1 MRRSLATFVWVSLSW
16 MGGATARSEGPT
28 PPPERLE
35 IIYKAGKVDR
45 RDAPA
50 RLNLPE
56 SVLGSDVIQA
66 IRQGP
71 AALEL
76 METDSSSPKTITAQ
90 VESVAQPPGTVR
102 VTWVQPGLTPAGTER
117 RLSLVVGKVAPTPSP
132 WIIDQDRPAGTLDL
146 KRGDLRVFRYIA
158 TPQLPAGIAEIQR
171 RDSYI
176 HPIYT
181 PSGKVAT
188 GDFSKAHTHHRGLF
202 LAYAKAEFQG
212 HEVDV
217 WNIHD
222 AKKGGK
228 IVHDGLSRISTGPV
242 TASFSAK
249 HLWKLRTGE
258 TFLEERWDVEAFD
271 VPGSPYWLFDLASTQ
286 TAANGPVELLKYRY
300 GGMAYRGPDPFLKGK
315 LDVLTSE
322 GKGRVDGDQKPARW
336 VDLSGPASDDPG
348 PYLGVMIADHPS
360 NATHPTVARIHPT
373 TLPFFSYVPAHD
385 RPLTLSPGMPRVF
398 RYRILVHDGHPSQE
412 LDERVW
418 RDFAEPAE
426 VSVDSPRRN

>member
-1 MRRSLATFVWVSLSW
+1 MRPSLATFTVVGLFW
-16 MGGATARSEGPT
+16 MGGASARSIGP
-28 PPPERLE
+28 PLPAERLE
-35 IIYKAGKVDR
+35 ITYKAGKFDR

-50 RLNLPE
+50 RLILPE
-56 SVLGSDVIQA
+56 SALGPDVVQA
-66 IRQGP
+66 IRRGP

-76 METDSSSPKTITAQ
+76 IETNSSGPKTITAQ
-90 VESVAQPPGTVR
+90 VESEAQPPGMVR
-102 VTWVQPGLTPAGTER
+102 VTWVQPGLTAAGTER
-117 RLSLVVGKVAPTPSP
+117 RLSLAVGKVAPTPSP
-132 WIIDQDRPAGTLDL
+132 WVIDQERPGASLNL
-146 KRGDLRVFRYIA
+146 KRGNLPVFRYNA
-158 TPQLPAGIAEIQR
+158 TPVLPAGIAEIQR

-217 WNIHD
+217 WNIQD
-222 AKKGGK
+222 AKKGGR
-228 IVHDGLSRISTGPV
+228 IVHDGLLRVAAGPV

-249 HLWKLRTGE
+249 HLWKLKSGE

-271 VPGSPYWLFDLASTQ
+271 VPGSPYWLFDLTSTQ
-286 TAANGPVELLKYRY
+286 TAVNGPVQLLKYRY

-315 LDVLTSE
+315 LDVRTSE

-336 VDLSGPASDDPG
+336 VDLSGPASEAAE
-348 PYLGVMIADHPS
+348 PYLGVMIADHPG
-360 NATHPTVARIHPT
+360 NVNYPTVARIHPT
-373 TLPFFSYVPAHD
+373 TLPFFSFVPAHD
-385 RPLTLSPGMPRVF
+385 RALTLPPGKPQVF
-398 RYRILVHDGHPSQE
+398 RYRVLVHDGHPSPE
-412 LDERVW
+412 LDEQVW

-426 VSVDSPRRN
+426 VSVGSP